1 MKPEVLKSWS
11 LEELRVLVL
20 TKRHVGSGNE
30 IGPNQGLSSLSQ
42 GGGKMRDPGNEVVDR
57 FVLKIA
63 RTRFFSQCVT
73 SALFLGHMLPGYVH
87 ENIDSPYVLSSESPI
102 C

>member
-1 MKPEVLKSWS
+1 
-11 LEELRVLVL
+11 
-20 TKRHVGSGNE
+20 
-30 IGPNQGLSSLSQ
+30 
-42 GGGKMRDPGNEVVDR
+42 MRDPGNEVVDR